1 MPAEYPKQRL
11 NIFLMKP
18 DVGVLNMPTSPI

>member
-1 MPAEYPKQRL
+1 MPAEYAKQRL

-18 DVGVLNMPTSPI
+18 GVGVLNMPTSPI